1 VDHDPPSEAGA
12 ASPVADERTYSET
25 VRRVVLALC
34 VARYVVPIVSLLLLP
49 GLLREDVADGYVY
62 GLFAVRPG
70 REVMLFAGY
79 LFRLDG
85 RPSLVLLFLAGI
97 PFFVAAT
104 WVFFLLGRVYR
115 SAIREGTGPAWLA
128 RLAPAEKIEVAQRAL
143 ARRGPLVA
151 FIVRVGGLPPT
162 LVGAA
167 AGVSDV
173 RPTPYLVADAVGSVV
188 VFALTVGIGY
198 GLGETYTRSGPWFTG
213 AAVIIVLA
221 LSTWFSSWVQRE
233 FEREG
238 IE

>member
-1 VDHDPPSEAGA
+1 MTGDATPAPTA
-12 ASPVADERTYSET
+12 RTSSDLL
-25 VRRVVLALC
+25 RRVVLALC
-34 VARYVVPIVSLLLLP
+34 VARYVVPIASLALLP
-49 GLLREDVADGYVY
+49 GLLREDVSNGFLY
-62 GLFAVRPG
+62 GLFALRPG

-85 RPSLVLLFLAGI
+85 RPNLVVLYLAGFA
-97 PFFVAAT
+97 FFVAAT
-104 WVFFLLGRVYR
+104 WVFFLLGRLYR
-115 SAIREGTGPAWLA
+115 TAIRAGTGPAWLA
-128 RLAPAEKIEVAQRAL
+128 RLAPADKVEVAQRAL

-173 RPTPYLVADAVGSVV
+173 RPVPYLAADAVGSVL
-188 VFALTVGIGY
+188 VFGLTIGIGY
-198 GLGETYTRSGPWFTG
+198 GLGETYTRSGPWFT
-213 AAVIIVLA
+213 AAAFVIILG
-221 LSTWFSSWVQRE
+221 LSTWFTSWVQRE